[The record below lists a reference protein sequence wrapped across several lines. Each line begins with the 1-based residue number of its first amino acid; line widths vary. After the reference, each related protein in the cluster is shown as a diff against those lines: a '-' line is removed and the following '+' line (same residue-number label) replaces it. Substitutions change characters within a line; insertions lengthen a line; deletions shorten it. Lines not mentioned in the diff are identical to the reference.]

1 MEVRL
6 GVVKVYLCV
15 TIDRNL
21 FKQIEEERE
30 MVKRSTFVDYLLKL
44 GFKTHNSEKR
54 AHAKMR

>member
-30 MVKRSTFVDYLLKL
+30 MVKRSTFVDYLLQL

-54 AHAKMR
+54 ARAKMR

>member
-1 MEVRL
+1 
-6 GVVKVYLCV
+6 VVKVYLCV

-21 FKQIEEERE
+21 FHQIEEERE